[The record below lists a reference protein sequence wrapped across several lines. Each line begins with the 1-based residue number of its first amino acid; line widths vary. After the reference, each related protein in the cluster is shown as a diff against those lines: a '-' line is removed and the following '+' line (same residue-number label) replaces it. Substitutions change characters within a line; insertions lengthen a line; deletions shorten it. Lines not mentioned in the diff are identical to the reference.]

1 MNSSERDDV
10 FKFNFN
16 DYTLIVT
23 GSIQIHFHERGVK
36 IQKIV
41 SKLTVYQEALK
52 ICFRLLKAY
61 EYIAENAGLMKISEF
76 ETYGVIIINSIIH
89 DYF

>member
-1 MNSSERDDV
+1 MATIFRPSLCFRCMNSSERDDV
-10 FKFNFN
+10 FKLNFN

-41 SKLTVYQEALK
+41 SKLTV
-52 ICFRLLKAY
+52 
-61 EYIAENAGLMKISEF
+61 
-76 ETYGVIIINSIIH
+76 
-89 DYF
+89 